1 MGIHRRDSARQ
12 WNFPLACGADTW
24 RAGACVRARG
34 RLNQRRCMH
43 RPEASPCSTLTQHTQ
58 HECARSRSA
67 ASRSRCGSPR
77 RDRHRMRTRHRSN
90 CPAASLPPFKS
101 QIALQALRAA
111 HSCGRSA
118 PTHDNHTSR
127 IRTCCCS
134 IQPRTHFARRLMWH
148 PETHRNR
155 RIAPAWLWNHAR
167 VSPRETRGG
176 VSRARQ
182 WSKANARVESA
193 THWRAASAPRPHPWS
208 GPASHDDAG
217 SRTVVCRRARPPRHA
232 TSMAAR
238 ITPND

>member
-1 MGIHRRDSARQ
+1 VALTHGGRGR
-12 WNFPLACGADTW
+12 ACA
-24 RAGACVRARG
+24 RAGDSISGAACTGQRPVHAARS
-34 RLNQRRCMH
+34 H
-43 RPEASPCSTLTQHTQ
+43 STHSTNS
-58 HECARSRSA
+58 RSRSA
-67 ASRSRCGSPR
+67 ASRSPWRSPR

-90 CPAASLPPFKS
+90 CPAARLPPFKS